1 MTANYRLIKKRPL
14 GMTLVELLVALTLGL
29 LVIAGIGQIYTAAK
43 RSYDIQSSM
52 SRLQDVGRYAIETIT
67 RDIQRAGYWGLTDMR
82 TLIGNPPNSNWIPT
96 NGITYDPAAYATCS
110 TTDTSWGRMVRWRVF
125 GLNDLIGPS
134 GSSYACISSSWGQGD
149 VLVVRYAD
157 PAPLPACDPSDN
169 YLYIRTWPYD
179 SWLNLGNPECPSPSG
194 IPNTTVHRVVANAYY
209 VRKNSLAQCNGT
221 PIPSLAREELTN
233 NGVPKNSDLD
243 LVAGVENLQFQ
254 FGVDSDY
261 DGSVNQYFNGHQ
273 INGAPATPN
282 WDQVVSV
289 RVWVLV
295 RSECPETGYNPDSK
309 TTAFTLGDIA
319 YNVSDQ
325 YRRQLYS
332 TTVALRSY

>member
-1 MTANYRLIKKRPL
+1 
-14 GMTLVELLVALTLGL
+14 MTLVELLVAVTLGL

-67 RDIQRAGYWGLTDMR
+67 RDIQRAGYWGLTDMK
-82 TLIGNPPNSNWIPT
+82 TINDPSWYPPGGIP
-96 NGITYDPAAYATCS
+96 YDPATYATCS
-110 TTDTSWGRMVRWRVF
+110 ATDSSWGKMVQWRIF
-125 GLNDLIGPS
+125 GLNDLIGPN

-157 PAPLPACDPSDN
+157 PAALPACDPLDN
-169 YLYIRTWPYD
+169 HLYIRTSPYD
-179 SWLNLGNPECPSPSG
+179 ASLSGVNPECPPSG

-209 VRKNSLAQCNGT
+209 VRRNSPAQCNGT

-233 NGVPKNSDLD
+233 GGVPKNSDLD

-254 FGVDSDY
+254 FGVDSDN

-282 WDQVVSV
+282 WNQVVSV
-289 RVWVLV
+289 RVWVLA
-295 RSECPETGYNPDSK
+295 RSECPETGYNPDSN
-309 TTAFTLGDIA
+309 TTVFTLGDIA
-319 YNVSDQ
+319 YNVSDH

>member
-1 MTANYRLIKKRPL
+1 MTANYRLIKKRPS

-43 RSYDIQSSM
+43 RSYEIQSSM

-67 RDIQRAGYWGLTDMR
+67 RDIQRAGYWGLSDMK
-82 TLIGNPPNSNWIPT
+82 TIINNNPGWFPNGGIP
-96 NGITYDPAAYATCS
+96 YDPATYATCS
-110 TTDTSWGRMVRWRVF
+110 TTDSSWGSMVQWRIF
-125 GLNDLIGPS
+125 GLNDLIGPN

-157 PAPLPACDPSDN
+157 PAPPPACDPLDN
-169 YLYIRTWPYD
+169 HLYIRTWPYD
-179 SWLNLGNPECPSPSG
+179 ASLSTVNPLCAAPSM
-194 IPNTTVHRVVANAYY
+194 PNTTVHRVVANAYY
-209 VRKNSLAQCNGT
+209 VRKNSPAQCNGT
-221 PIPSLAREELTN
+221 PIPSLAREELTD

-243 LVAGVENLQFQ
+243 LVAGVEDLQFQ
-254 FGVDSDY
+254 FGVDSDN

-282 WDQVVSV
+282 WNQVVSV

-295 RSECPETGYNPDSK
+295 RSECPETGYNPGGK
-309 TTAFTLGDIA
+309 TITLGDIA
-319 YNVSDQ
+319 YNVSDH